1 MVAQEHIHDP
11 PFPSLSSYDGIPPD
25 KTYQAAALINAA
37 RNAGGWIGEV
47 CSRRWKLRPVTI
59 LVNERLDGTHVS
71 HGMLASLPALY
82 DDPDA
87 FAVARDLDS
96 KNRKPSSRKC
106 G

>member
-1 MVAQEHIHDP
+1 LVAQEHIHDP

-37 RNAGGWIGEV
+37 RNAGGSIGEV
-47 CSRRWKLRPVTI
+47 CSLRWNLRPI
-59 LVNERLDGTHVS
+59 LVNERPDGTHMS
-71 HGMLASLPALY
+71 HGMLASRPALD